1 MSQRK
6 VARIVSNI
14 IGVPVDVGDFALMVD
29 RIIELASTRT
39 RGYVCVT
46 NVHMLVL
53 ARKSGEFRQ
62 ILDRAL
68 TVVADGMPLV
78 WIQRLNKF
86 ANAQRVN
93 GPDLMYQLCERAA
106 EMNLPVYFY
115 GGKEDTLGTLTA
127 TLISAFPNLIV
138 AGAEAPPLLPER
150 PLSDKSVTR
159 RINLSGAN
167 LVFVGLGCPKQEYW
181 AAAYA
186 PQVSAVIIG
195 VGAAFDFLAGRK
207 RRAPKW
213 LQRCGLEWLHR
224 LATEPRRLWR
234 RYLIGNSAF
243 AWYLL
248 VQFLDQLK
256 RKY

>member
-1 MSQRK
+1 MSQCN
-6 VARIVSNI
+6 VARTVSSI

-29 RIIELASTRT
+29 RIIELASART
-39 RGYVCVT
+39 KGYVCVT

-53 ARKSGEFRQ
+53 ARKTGEFRL

-68 TVVADGMPLV
+68 TVVPDGMPLV
-78 WIQRLNKF
+78 WIQRLSKF
-86 ANAQRVN
+86 ANAQRVS

-106 EMNLPVYFY
+106 EVNLPVYFY
-115 GGKEDTLGTLTA
+115 GGEENTLGALTA
-127 TLISAFPNLIV
+127 SLGKAFPNLIV
-138 AGAEAPPLLPER
+138 AGAEAPPILPER
-150 PLSDKSVTR
+150 PLPDEGVTR
-159 RINLSGAN
+159 RINLSGAK

-181 AAAYA
+181 AAVHA

-207 RRAPKW
+207 KRAPKW

-224 LATEPRRLWR
+224 LGTEPRRLWR

-243 AWYLL
+243 AWYL
-248 VQFLDQLK
+248 FLNFFDHLR
-256 RKY
+256 RKA